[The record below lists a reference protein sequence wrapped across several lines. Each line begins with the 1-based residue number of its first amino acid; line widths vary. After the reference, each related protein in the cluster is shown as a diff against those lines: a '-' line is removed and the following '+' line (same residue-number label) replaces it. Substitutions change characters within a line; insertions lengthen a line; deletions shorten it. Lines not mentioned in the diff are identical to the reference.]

1 MRRIRIVFLA
11 VSVTVVLLFAGL
23 SLADRRTQDDL
34 FRAMGNLAEVVHL
47 VRSDYVDPLDTEALS
62 QSLDAG
68 ILESV
73 DPWAAVLPD
82 DLSASPDE
90 LVLAPPPYGLV
101 FGLRLGSAAVRS
113 TLAGSP
119 AASAGLEAGEV
130 IEQVEGIYTRGRPLW
145 HLRRELLQREGRG
158 ESVHLTVVDRSVD
171 ARREVVLEATP
182 WHPLLPAVETQ
193 EGVRVIKLSNLAGG
207 AADALRPLLA
217 GSEPVVLDLRDLVWG
232 QDDEAV
238 RVADLFESTGLLGE
252 WRGERAGERSFPAS
266 AEVAAPAQVV
276 AIIGGGTEGPGEILA
291 AALARAKV
299 DLVGAP
305 TAGHAPHMRVVS
317 DGGLRLWIPVAD
329 WLGADGETISH
340 HGVQPSQPVTSE
352 GSAKGDAALDRAL
365 ELVRTAHD
373 KAA

>member
-1 MRRIRIVFLA
+1 MRRIRTVFLA

-23 SLADRRTQDDL
+23 SLADRRVQDDL

-73 DPWAAVLPD
+73 DPWAAVVPENL
-82 DLSASPDE
+82 AKNPDE

-130 IEQVEGIYTRGRPLW
+130 IEQVEGMYTRGRPLW
-145 HLRRELLQREGRG
+145 HLRRELLEREGRG
-158 ESVHLTVVDRSVD
+158 EAVHLTVVDRSVD

-182 WHPLLPAVETQ
+182 WHPLSPTAETRD
-193 EGVRVIKLSNLAGG
+193 GVRVIKLSNLATGT
-207 AADALRPLLA
+207 AEALRPMLA
-217 GSEPVVLDLRDLVWG
+217 GSEPVVLDLRNVVWG
-232 QDDEAV
+232 QDDEAI
-238 RVADLFESTGLLGE
+238 RVADLFEGAGLLGE
-252 WRGERAGERSFPAS
+252 WRGQRAGEHSFPAS
-266 AEVAAPAQVV
+266 PEVASPAQTV
-276 AIIGGGTEGPGEILA
+276 AIIDGGTEGPGEILA
-291 AALARAKV
+291 AALGRAKIE
-299 DLVGAP
+299 LVGTG
-305 TAGHAPHMRVVS
+305 TAGHAPHMSVVS

-329 WLGADGETISH
+329 WLGADGEAITA

-352 GSAKGDAALDRAL
+352 GADKVDAALQRAL

>member
-1 MRRIRIVFLA
+1 MRRIRTVFLA

-23 SLADRRTQDDL
+23 TLAGHRVHDDL

-73 DPWAAVLPD
+73 DPWAAVLPE
-82 DLSASPDE
+82 DLAKNPDE
-90 LVLAPPPYGLV
+90 LVLSPPPYGLV

-119 AASAGLEAGEV
+119 AASAGLEPGEV
-130 IEQVEGIYTRGRPLW
+130 IEQVEGVYTRGRPLW
-145 HLRRELLQREGRG
+145 HLRRELLEREGRS
-158 ESVHLTVVDRSVD
+158 EPVHLTVVDRSVD

-182 WHPLLPAVETQ
+182 WHPLMPAVETR
-193 EGVRVIKLSNLAGG
+193 EGVRVIKLSNLAAG

-217 GSEPVVLDLRDLVWG
+217 GSEPVVLDLRDVVWG

-238 RVADLFESTGLLGE
+238 RVADLFAGSGTLGE
-252 WRGERAGERSFPAS
+252 WRGSRAGERSFPAS
-266 AEVAAPAQVV
+266 PGIAGSAHTV
-276 AIIGGGTEGPGEILA
+276 AIIDRGTEGPGEILA

-299 DLVGAP
+299 DLVGSR
-305 TAGHAPHMRVVS
+305 TAGHAPHMSVVS
-317 DGGLRLWIPVAD
+317 DGAVRLWIPVAD
-329 WLGADGETISH
+329 WLGADGEAITH
-340 HGVQPSQPVTSE
+340 HGVEPSQPVA
-352 GSAKGDAALDRAL
+352 SAGTDTGDAALERAL

-373 KAA
+373 QAA